1 MDKDISTEMMKKR
14 DKRARS
20 LGALEIPCISTAPPR
35 LRRSSL
41 QVDVSSLPPSPS
53 YDTMNMNMNMNVS
66 NTYTSILPLPS
77 CRRPQLNYNE
87 IISPIIP
94 HLFLGSSNSASNV
107 TMLTSYKITHI
118 VNCVSHNVINHYPS
132 LFTYMNLSLHDTSQE
147 DIIGHLYPLF
157 TFITNAILQNPNAN
171 VFIHCIKGISRSA
184 SLVLAYLMYKRKWYE
199 YICLKNHDMSMFN
212 RSLEVSIKYLKEC
225 RRIINPIPS
234 FLFQLNEWNI
244 RRPSMSKETS
254 IWMYRIYN
262 SLIFGPLAEKTTEK
276 GYYMILQPTLNM
288 DIIYITTPDDYGL
301 SIVRTVE
308 EKQVIQML
316 CQHEEWRMH
325 STSEYLHI
333 EYLDLKSFWNLM
345 EKAIRA

>member
-1 MDKDISTEMMKKR
+1 
-14 DKRARS
+14 
-20 LGALEIPCISTAPPR
+20 
-35 LRRSSL
+35 
-41 QVDVSSLPPSPS
+41 
-53 YDTMNMNMNMNVS
+53 
-66 NTYTSILPLPS
+66 
-77 CRRPQLNYNE
+77 
-87 IISPIIP
+87 
-94 HLFLGSSNSASNV
+94 
-107 TMLTSYKITHI
+107 
-118 VNCVSHNVINHYPS
+118 
-132 LFTYMNLSLHDTSQE
+132 
-147 DIIGHLYPLF
+147 
-157 TFITNAILQNPNAN
+157 
-171 VFIHCIKGISRSA
+171 
-184 SLVLAYLMYKRKWYE
+184 
-199 YICLKNHDMSMFN
+199 MSMFN